1 MENVPYLLIN
11 NGLLIFFLNNYRKEN
26 ITTKST
32 TRSTITERSHKLKL
46 KFKLL
51 LLPRLQFQLL
61 RLHQHQ
67 RAFLPPRENPVMLSK
82 LNPRPLMSQL
92 MRSELLPLRFHQ
104 HTSTTT
110 SNLLLSRVSERLSDM
125 IPSTPSSRRTE
136 MRRRIFLTTITSPS
150 A

>member
-1 MENVPYLLIN
+1 VRLKKLTLKNRISLESSKQ
-11 NGLLIFFLNNYRKEN
+11 KEN

-32 TRSTITERSHKLKL
+32 TRSTITRRSQKLKL

-51 LLPRLQFQLL
+51 LLPRPQFHLL

-67 RAFLPPRENPVMLSK
+67 RAFLPPRVNPVMHSK
-82 LNPRPLMSQL
+82 LNPRLLMSQS

-136 MRRRIFLTTITSPS
+136 MRRRIFLTTTTSPS